1 MAEIRC
7 SNCGENN
14 PDFFDTC
21 QFCQS
26 PLKSESTIQ
35 TGELPSEKD
44 TDELEPILP
53 EWLQDVRQ
61 QSRDTEEDETFSP
74 ETKPKIRSVEPV
86 DLLAGLAS
94 QDDSEEDEV
103 PDWLASINPLDD
115 EKSVLLSD
123 SDDEEKE
130 ETSDFFAQFSQIKE
144 PEPSDTQAD
153 ETAQMDTTPL
163 TDDTESQEAGQTDEL
178 ADWLSQ
184 STAES
189 SEPVSFGEFSSD
201 AEDGSSTDELGVT
214 EPLKDETPAEQE
226 SEDLSWLHDLEA
238 SSRQA
243 DEVPA
248 SEKETAFDIPAAQPE
263 SSDEDLSWLDNLGG
277 VRASAAETPAQS
289 ESSDDDLSWLNNLGG
304 TPTPA
309 ADEPVPAEAESSE
322 EDLDWLDNL
331 GGTPPPTEEESALA
345 QTESAQED
353 LDWLKDLGEP
363 SASAQEDPAALPQP
377 ESSEEDLDWMK
388 NLGDTPPPTDEE
400 SRPAQTESAQE
411 DLDWLKDLGDPSA
424 SAQEEPATLDQP
436 ESSEED
442 LSWMEI
448 LGDTPASETEEPA
461 LSETASSDDDLDWM
475 KNLGEEPGSL
485 EPETPSV
492 EYTPAHTAPLDET
505 AGQDSTPDWL
515 KSAMEEPSMPA
526 PGDLSMDWFT
536 DMESEKETEAEATD
550 EVQEIFDLHSDEASD
565 LSVSEPASEA
575 TSLDLPFDDS
585 SSTSQQDLDA
595 MFDIDIPE
603 VSQEGGGIEQSE
615 SVSADLSAAG
625 DESLSPVDLP
635 SWVQDM
641 RPVDSAIAGTST
653 VEYDEQETES
663 EGPLAGFSG
672 VIPSAPIGSSLRPKA
687 FSMKLQVT
695 DEQQAGAELIE
706 QIIASESAAPAA
718 APHAEIAS
726 QRMLRWILSA
736 IFVIVLS
743 LVIGIGSQSF
753 SIVAPGR
760 VSQLSDLIG
769 AVPEGSPVLLVVDYQ
784 PAVAGELAAAAGPV
798 LDQLALSRQS
808 TFTFL
813 SMSPN
818 GSAMAEHLMAN
829 TNISSPLESGGLGY
843 QPGVQYFN
851 AGFLPGGSTG
861 VLGFI
866 NDPVSI
872 KPEAL
877 SLANVNSFSGFE
889 AVILMTDNADSGRV
903 WVEQLEIAKQAQP
916 EIASK
921 PLVVIS
927 SAQAGPLLEPYVSSG
942 QANLLINGL
951 SDAAKYEFVN
961 QSRPGIARAYWDSFG
976 VGLMI
981 AVLSIIL
988 GSLWNI
994 FTGVRERRA
1003 EAEQG

>member
-1 MAEIRC
+1 MADIRC
-7 SNCGENN
+7 SHCGENN
-14 PDFFDTC
+14 PDFFDVC

-26 PLKSESTIQ
+26 PLKSESMLQ

-61 QSRDTEEDETFSP
+61 QSRETEEDETFSP
-74 ETKPKIRSVEPV
+74 ETRPKAQGTEPV

-94 QDDSEEDEV
+94 QDDSDEDEV
-103 PDWLASINPLDD
+103 PDWLASINPVDD
-115 EKSVLLSD
+115 RESALPSA
-123 SDDEEKE
+123 SDDDEKE
-130 ETSDFFAQFSQIKE
+130 ETSDFFAQFSQAESE
-144 PEPSDTQAD
+144 PADTLAD
-153 ETAQMDTTPL
+153 EPAQGDSAPLMEDTG
-163 TDDTESQEAGQTDEL
+163 SQDAGQTDEL

-184 STAES
+184 TTAES
-189 SEPVSFGEFSSD
+189 SEPVSFGEISSD
-201 AEDGSSTDELGVT
+201 AEDSNLMDDSGAT
-214 EPLKDETPAEQE
+214 EPPKEEVPAEKE
-226 SEDLSWLHDLEA
+226 PEDLSWLHDLEA
-238 SSRQA
+238 SSQQA
-243 DEVPA
+243 GEAPS
-248 SEKETAFDIPAAQPE
+248 SEKETGFDIPAAQPE

-277 VRASAAETPAQS
+277 TPAPAAETPTQS
-289 ESSDDDLSWLNNLGG
+289 DTSD
-304 TPTPA
+304 
-309 ADEPVPAEAESSE
+309 

-331 GGTPPPTEEESALA
+331 VGTPTSTPTADEPAPTQSESSGEDMDWLDNLGDTPLPTDGESAA
-345 QTESAQED
+345 AHTESPQED
-353 LDWLKDLGEP
+353 MGWLKDLGEP
-363 SASAQEDPAALPQP
+363 S
-377 ESSEEDLDWMK
+377 
-388 NLGDTPPPTDEE
+388 T
-400 SRPAQTESAQE
+400 PAQ
-411 DLDWLKDLGDPSA
+411 D
-424 SAQEEPATLDQP
+424 EPAPSTQP

-442 LSWMEI
+442 LSWMKD

-461 LSETASSDDDLDWM
+461 LSETAASEDDLDWM
-475 KNLGEEPGSL
+475 KNLGEEPGNL
-485 EPETPSV
+485 ESETPSV
-492 EYTPAHTAPLDET
+492 QYTPAHTAPLDEM

-536 DMESEKETEAEATD
+536 DTEPEKETKAKATD
-550 EVQEIFDLHSDEASD
+550 EVQEGFALQSDEASD
-565 LSVSEPASEA
+565 SPLNEPASES
-575 TSLDLPFDDS
+575 TDFDLPFDDS
-585 SSTSQQDLDA
+585 SSTSQQDVDA
-595 MFDIDIPE
+595 MFDIDIPD
-603 VSQEGGGIEQSE
+603 VSQDGEGVERSE
-615 SVSADLSAAG
+615 SVSADLNAAG

-653 VEYDEQETES
+653 VDYDDQETES

-695 DEQQAGAELIE
+695 DEQQAGAALIE
-706 QIIASESAAPAA
+706 QIIASESAAHAA
-718 APHAEIAS
+718 APRADVAS
-726 QRMLRWILSA
+726 QWMLRWILSA
-736 IFVIVLS
+736 VFVVVLS

-753 SIVAPGR
+753 GIVAPGR

-769 AVPEGSPVLLVVDYQ
+769 AIPEGSPVLLVVDYE

-798 LDQLALSRQS
+798 LDQLALSRHS

-818 GSAMAEHLMAN
+818 GSAMAEHLMLS
-829 TNISSPLESGGLGY
+829 TNISSPVDVGGLGY
-843 QPGVQYFN
+843 QSGVQYFN

-872 KPEAL
+872 KPDVL

-903 WVEQLEIAKQAQP
+903 WVEQLEIAKQTRP

-921 PLVVIS
+921 PLVVVS
-927 SAQAGPLLEPYVSSG
+927 SAQAGPMLEPYVSSG
-942 QANLLINGL
+942 QVNVLVNGL

-981 AVLSIIL
+981 AVLSIVL
-988 GSLWNI
+988 GSVWNI
-994 FTGVRERRA
+994 FMGIRERRI
-1003 EAEQG
+1003 EAEQE